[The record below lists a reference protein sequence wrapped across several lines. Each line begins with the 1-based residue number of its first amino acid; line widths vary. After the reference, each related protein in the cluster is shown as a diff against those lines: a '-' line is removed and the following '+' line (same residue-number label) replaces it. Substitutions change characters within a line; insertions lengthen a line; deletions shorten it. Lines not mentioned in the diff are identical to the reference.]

1 MKKLLSLI
9 CLLALIIF
17 SITAQET
24 ADATSEPATEV
35 KPKSKSADKFMF
47 TYTFDNVFHQE
58 TNGFA
63 TRWSSRGV
71 GLHFMYDVPFK
82 SSGFSVAPGLGFSH
96 ASYYHNSFMVE
107 DADGT
112 RFEPIADFKDNDDYK
127 RHKLAVNFIELP
139 VELRFRTK
147 PNKSGSMW
155 KVAAGFKAGFRLTA
169 VNKEVR
175 KENDYYKKF
184 KTKGYRDVNQVR
196 VGPTLRFGYGAF
208 NLFAF
213 YSITGLFKNSVN
225 IDMTP
230 FSIGVTIC
238 SF

>member
-1 MKKLLSLI
+1 MKKLISLLTLI
-9 CLLALIIF
+9 ALIVF
-17 SITAQET
+17 SIKAE
-24 ADATSEPATEV
+24 EPAEQANEL

-47 TYTFDNVFHQE
+47 TFTFDNVFHQE
-58 TNGFA
+58 NNGFA
-63 TRWSSRGV
+63 TRWGSRGA
-71 GLHFMYDVPFK
+71 GLHFMYDIPFK

-96 ASYYHNSFMVE
+96 SSYYHNSFMVE

-112 RFEPIADFKDNDDYK
+112 RFEPIADFKENDDFK

-147 PNKSGSMW
+147 PNKAGNMW
-155 KVAAGFKAGFRLTA
+155 KLAAGFKAGFRLTA

-175 KENDYYKKF
+175 KENDYFKKF
-184 KTKGYRDVNQVR
+184 KTKGFRDVNQIR

-208 NLFAF
+208 NVFAF
-213 YSITGLFKNSVN
+213 YSVTGLFKNSN
-225 IDMTP
+225 NLDMTP
-230 FSIGVTIC
+230 FAIGITIC